1 MKFISMSFYFISGER
16 PFECK
21 YCSKGFS
28 TRSGVNTHER
38 THTGQRPYVCRIC
51 GRRFAAGSNLIFH
64 KYTHTNVG
72 YVCLNPLI
80 F

>member
-1 MKFISMSFYFISGER
+1 SGER
-16 PFECK
+16 PFECR

-64 KYTHTNVG
+64 KYTHTNVSSG
-72 YVCLNPLI
+72 DG
-80 F
+80 